1 MNAQPEE
8 IASID
13 GFGEIGAE
21 KVHAF
26 FANEENRRV
35 TQELL
40 KELKLIREEQTE
52 NTPLAGKTVVITG
65 SLKHFENRDALAA
78 EIIRQ
83 GGRVSGSVSSKTSYL
98 INNDVT
104 STSGKNKKA
113 KELGIPILSEEDLMA
128 MF

>member
-40 KELKLIREEQTE
+40 KELKLIREGTDREYT
-52 NTPLAGKTVVITG
+52 ACR
-65 SLKHFENRDALAA
+65 ENRCDYGLT
-78 EIIRQ
+78 E
-83 GGRVSGSVSSKTSYL
+83 T
-98 INNDVT
+98 
-104 STSGKNKKA
+104 
-113 KELGIPILSEEDLMA
+113 
-128 MF
+128 F